1 VPAAAVIPAP
11 QVYIYFAEFKKLVV
25 GSACSASGAVFRPL
39 LERDT
44 SNVGVPSMLF
54 IGVSAVADEFTLNKL
69 ECSTQAFRLY
79 ISAWNNRIGPR
90 FYFVGFRK

>member
-1 VPAAAVIPAP
+1 MPAAAVIPAP

-44 SNVGVPSMLF
+44 SNVGLPLMLLT
-54 IGVSAVADEFTLNKL
+54 GCQRWLMSLL
-69 ECSTQAFRLY
+69 
-79 ISAWNNRIGPR
+79 
-90 FYFVGFRK
+90 